1 MTTPAFEI
9 TATSKTID
17 RVYYAIKRCK
27 ERPELSATAIN
38 AEMVAQFGRGLAPTL
53 WTTINAA
60 RRENKLDQVSIRLF
74 DFSSHGRRA
83 RLGKTKQA
91 AGTKPRAG
99 KSRRTASQ
107 NAARSTRLR
116 PNPTHHPRY
125 SIAVWKNGS
134 TLHHPAS
141 GKDEARKLVTRLLD
155 EGVPL
160 PDIAVYTLEP
170 LEVHFAI
177 RL

>member
-1 MTTPAFEI
+1 MTTPSYEL
-9 TATSKTID
+9 TATSKTLD
-17 RVYYAIKRCK
+17 RVYYALKRCK
-27 ERPELSATAIN
+27 ERPELSASAIN

-60 RRENKLDQVSIRLF
+60 RREGKVDQVSVRMF
-74 DFSSHGRRA
+74 DFSVHGRKA
-83 RLGKTKQA
+83 RLGKTKQSVGGKA
-91 AGTKPRAG
+91 KAGRA
-99 KSRRTASQ
+99 RRSAGRE
-107 NAARSTRLR
+107 AARATRLR

-125 SIAVWKNGS
+125 SIAVWRNGA
-134 TLHHPAS
+134 TQHFPAN

-160 PDIAVYTLEP
+160 PDIAVYALEP